1 MKNRLC
7 SEKFGVFFDRLEEL
21 GATLDEI
28 MFRTRDNMPLIAE
41 DIKLGK
47 MIVEFVS
54 PPTPVEST
62 GREESMIV
70 YVSPKGVDTEELK
83 YDFPTGNGGGVHF
96 SVNAVKGH
104 TWDADEKEDIYFLCR
119 MLMMICGRA
128 RLSDIMAQSVSRDM
142 ETGLINSNGYVMTGN
157 CMFREGV
164 LHNYTA
170 MYLNLRNFKYVNKQI
185 GNQNA
190 NEVIKAYAIALAK
203 NIKEGEVAA
212 RLGGDNFALLIRK
225 ERKND
230 ILKLLE
236 GITVEITL
244 GGMVHSF
251 LIESRIGMY
260 DIQPGENMHPVMN
273 CISLAI
279 NAARKSKGRS
289 VVEFNQEILEKINH
303 EQEISADF
311 PKAIENR
318 EFMVYYQPKVDLD
331 TCELC
336 GGEALVRWIKN
347 GKVVPPADFIPLF
360 ERDGS
365 VCRLDFYVL
374 DQVCRDIKA
383 WKQQGI
389 EPVTISVNFS
399 KTHLHNPRVAEEILA
414 VIGAYGIESKYIEIE
429 LTEMSDYSDYLALKT
444 LVSKMKSHGIKTSI
458 DDFGT
463 GFSSLNLLTDF
474 MFDIVK
480 LDKSFLDNIEKH
492 NSGTDEIVVRNIVKM
507 VSELKMKA
515 IAEGVETEEQARFLK
530 NIDCRLVQGYLF
542 DKPLPVEDFVE
553 RLQNRKYEND
563 V

>member
-7 SEKFGVFFDRLEEL
+7 SENFGVFFDRLEEL

-70 YVSPKGVDTEELK
+70 YVSPEGFDTEELK

-96 SVNAVKGH
+96 SVSAVKGY
-104 TWDADEKEDIYFLCR
+104 TWDADEKEDMFFLCR

-142 ETGLINSNGYVMTGN
+142 ETGLINSNGYVMAGN

-170 MYLNLRNFKYVNKQI
+170 MYLNLKNFKYVNKQI

-203 NIKEGEVAA
+203 RIKEGEVAA

-225 ERKND
+225 ERKEEV
-230 ILKLLE
+230 LKLLE
-236 GITVEITL
+236 GISVEVNL
-244 GGMVHSF
+244 SGMLHSF

-279 NAARKSKGRS
+279 NAARKSKGLN

-318 EFMVYYQPKVDLD
+318 EFVVYYQPKVNLD

-399 KTHLHNPRVAEEILA
+399 KTHLHNPKVAEEILA

-542 DKPLPVEDFVE
+542 DKPLPVEDFVG

>member
-7 SEKFGVFFDRLEEL
+7 SENFGVFFDRLERL

-28 MFRTRDNMPLIAE
+28 MFQARDNMYLIAD

-47 MIVEFVS
+47 MMVEFVS

-70 YVSPKGVDTEELK
+70 YVSPEGFDTEELE
-83 YDFPTGNGGGVHF
+83 YNFPTGNGGGVHF
-96 SVNAVKGH
+96 TVSAVKGH

-164 LHNYTA
+164 LQNYTA
-170 MYLNLRNFKYVNKQI
+170 MYLNLKNFKYVNKQI
-185 GNQNA
+185 GNKNA
-190 NEVIKAYAIALAK
+190 NEVIKAYAVALTK
-203 NIKEGEVAA
+203 RIKKGEVAA

-225 ERKND
+225 ERKEEV
-230 ILKLLE
+230 LKLLE
-236 GITVEITL
+236 GISVEVNL

-251 LIESRIGMY
+251 LLESRIGMY

-289 VVEFNQEILEKINH
+289 VVEFDQEILEKINH

-318 EFMVYYQPKVDLD
+318 EFIVYYQPKVDLD

-399 KTHLHNPRVAEEILA
+399 KTHLHNPKVAEEILA

-429 LTEMSDYSDYLALKT
+429 LTEMSDYTDYLALKN
-444 LVSKMKSHGIKTSI
+444 LVSKMKNHGIKTSI

-507 VSELKMKA
+507 VRELEMKA

-542 DKPLPVEDFVE
+542 DKPLPVEDFVG
-553 RLQNRKYEND
+553 RLQNRKYESGI
-563 V
+563 